1 MPSLSL
7 GNCNECRASIVR
19 ASIFP
24 EGRKIA
30 SRDIR
35 ERRVKIFVA
44 IFRSLVV
51 RVTFYVLRLRASVN
65 SLASRE
71 GEKER
76 RGRER
81 EANARSVHFFR
92 PTRPGIVGRRSVN
105 RAGRSS
111 WRKQKRQGS
120 SPAEGGSKKNN
131 SRLQRGD
138 KTLDAS
144 YSRIQPRI

>member
-1 MPSLSL
+1 MSVGHLL
-7 GNCNECRASIVR
+7 CVR

-44 IFRSLVV
+44 ISRSLVV
-51 RVTFYVLRLRASVN
+51 RMTFYVLRLRAFVN

-76 RGRER
+76 RGRGEGER
-81 EANARSVHFFR
+81 GKRE
-92 PTRPGIVGRRSVN
+92 TRPFFSPNETGIVGRRSVN

-111 WRKQKRQGS
+111 WRKQKRQGG
-120 SPAEGGSKKNN
+120 PPPPLWGAQ
-131 SRLQRGD
+131 L
-138 KTLDAS
+138 
-144 YSRIQPRI
+144 